1 MLAVRVLLVMQKPV
15 DSMVG
20 ALPVRVTRTR
30 VRVEVLQTCE
40 LQPHLPTAWW
50 LLAVVGEP
58 VVGLAGRGEQAAGLL
73 LRREPGGQRTERPE
87 VADRKLREALWVWEF
102 RVETELLAFSAAGVV
117 GERVRLLVVEAVA
130 EVSSVAVAEVPIAFR
145 EEVMAPAAVG
155 DQVTPLWP

>member
-1 MLAVRVLLVMQKPV
+1 MLAVLEGLVMQKPV

-40 LQPHLPTAWW
+40 LQPHLPTVWW

-102 RVETELLAFSAAGVV
+102 RVETELWGYLESGVMAETALLQAAV
-117 GERVRLLVVEAVA
+117 GEAVA
-130 EVSSVAVAEVPIAFR
+130 SSEVVAEVPIAFR